1 MADPSLG
8 AYNIADLREM
18 ARRRLPRGMF
28 EFVDRGTE
36 DEVALA
42 NNRVAF
48 ERIKFRPRT
57 LVDVSTRSQEITLFG
72 RKAALPIAVGPTG
85 TAGLLW
91 YQGEIGLARAAAAA
105 GIPFTV
111 AINSMTSVE

>member
-1 MADPSLG
+1 MADATLG

-42 NNRVAF
+42 TVRHSSAS
-48 ERIKFRPRT
+48 RSGRALWSMFRPAARK
-57 LVDVSTRSQEITLFG
+57 SRSS
-72 RKAALPIAVGPTG
+72 AA
-85 TAGLLW
+85 
-91 YQGEIGLARAAAAA
+91 R
-105 GIPFTV
+105 
-111 AINSMTSVE
+111 